1 MKQMADL
8 MHAQVSAMLR
18 TEEWDA
24 LYENDQLHNEIE
36 CGRLLHGFQEMQ
48 PRFLPTFKVKRHV
61 ENPTYNEKRVPS
73 WCDRILWRSLEG
85 HAKRLRPIEFNS
97 AENITTSDHK
107 PVFATFEVELPS
119 VGPEGTRL
127 ELAPRPLGTSPCL
140 TITNMRVDFQPNA
153 FDTAVA
159 AGEPSL
165 AMEDGKKG
173 KKEKKSEKE

>member
-1 MKQMADL
+1 M
-8 MHAQVSAMLR
+8 
-18 TEEWDA
+18 
-24 LYENDQLHNEIE
+24 
-36 CGRLLHGFQEMQ
+36 
-48 PRFLPTFKVKRHV
+48 
-61 ENPTYNEKRVPS
+61 PS

-107 PVFATFEVELPS
+107 PVFATFEVQLPS

-140 TITNMRVDFQPNA
+140 TITNMRVDFQHSA

-173 KKEKKSEKE
+173 KKEKKGDKEQKPKANISHM